1 MLTFVTMRKIKAIL
15 IDDEQSARNV
25 LTNLLERT
33 SATIDILATCENV
46 LEGVEQIKALQPD
59 VVFLDVQMPNYAGY
73 EIVRF
78 FDQIDFEIIFVT
90 AYDHYAIKAF
100 ELNAIDY
107 LVKPID
113 RKKLSLALDKLE
125 DKLAQKTAVIDYN
138 SLLKTIQD
146 KDYKKIVI
154 PELGNRRIINLEDIL
169 AIEADGAYSI
179 IHLNNTTTITTSKNL
194 KYFEDVLPDESSFFR
209 SHRAWLINLNYIEY
223 LNKTELSITLHHNQ
237 LKTKISRAR
246 IDDFEKVLAL

>member
-1 MLTFVTMRKIKAIL
+1 MRKIKAIL

-25 LTNLLERT
+25 LTTLLERL
-33 SATIDILATCENV
+33 SETIDIVATCEDV
-46 LEGVEQIKALQPD
+46 PSGVDQIKALQPD

-73 EIVRF
+73 EIVSF

-90 AYDHYAIKAF
+90 AYDQYAIKAF

-113 RKKLSLALDKLE
+113 RKKLSLALEKLE
-125 DKLAQKTAVIDYN
+125 DKLVQKTAVVDYKC
-138 SLLKTIQD
+138 LLKTIQH
-146 KDYKKIVI
+146 KEYKKIVI
-154 PELGNRRIINLEDIL
+154 PELGNRRILNLDDIV

-179 IHLNNTTTITTSKNL
+179 IHLNNSSTITTSKNL
-194 KYFEDVLPDESSFFR
+194 KYFEDVLPKESSFFR
-209 SHRAWLINLNYIEY
+209 SHRAWLINLNGIEH
-223 LNKTELSITLHHNQ
+223 LNKTELTITLNKGQ

-246 IDDFEKVLAL
+246 IDDFEKILT

>member
-73 EIVRF
+73 EIVNF
-78 FDQIDFEIIFVT
+78 FDKIDFEIIFVT

-113 RKKLSLALDKLE
+113 RKKLAFSVEKLE
-125 DKLAQKTAVIDYN
+125 KKLNQENKLVDYQILLETIKDKN
-138 SLLKTIQD
+138 
-146 KDYKKIVI
+146 YKKIVL
-154 PELGNRRIINLEDIL
+154 PEVGNRRIIDLDHII
-169 AIEADGAYSI
+169 AIEADGAYSKI
-179 IHLNNTTTITTSKNL
+179 YLKNEKVITSSKNL
-194 KYFEDVLPDESSFFR
+194 KYFEGILPSEASFFR
-209 SHRAWLINLNYIEY
+209 SHRAWIINLAYIEF
-223 LNKTELSITLHHNQ
+223 LNKTDLNVI
-237 LKTKISRAR
+237 LKNGSVKAKISRAR
-246 IDDFEKVLAL
+246 VEDFEQIILL